1 MIDLSR
7 KKRILITGASGSIGE
22 AIATHFRD
30 LEWDVYGQYLNSE
43 PNVVGITSIKKDLLL
58 PDSGRELVEAV
69 KPHLVINCAADQS
82 VFSLDDPDISTRSSA
97 LMQINVLAPM
107 EVMSAAARIGAKA
120 CINISSIEALRAR
133 SGHAIYG
140 ASKAALESLT
150 RSAAV
155 ELSPMRVLGLRLGLI
170 SRPGIETAWPEGVT
184 SWNQHVPLK
193 RMGTPLEVARVIEK
207 LASDDFGWAT
217 GTTIDF
223 DGGANASPG
232 W

>member
-7 KKRILITGASGSIGE
+7 RKRILITGASGTIGS
-22 AIATHFRD
+22 AIATHFRE
-30 LEWDVYGQYLNSE
+30 LEWDVYGHYFNTE
-43 PNVVGITSIKKDLLL
+43 PDVLGITSIKKDLLI
-58 PDSGRELVEAV
+58 PESGRELVEAV
-69 KPHLVINCAADQS
+69 KPHLIINCAADQG
-82 VFSLDDPDISTRSSA
+82 VFHLDDANISTRSNA
-97 LMQINVLAPM
+97 LMRVNFLAPM
-107 EVMSAAARIGAKA
+107 EIMSAAARIGAKT

-133 SGHAIYG
+133 PGHSIYG

-155 ELSPMRVLGLRLGLI
+155 ELAPMRVLALRLGLI

-193 RMGTPLEVARVIEK
+193 RMGTPLEVARVVEK
-207 LASDDFGWAT
+207 IASDDFLWAT
-217 GTTIDF
+217 GSTIDF
-223 DGGANASPG
+223 DGGANASAG